1 MTILCTSL
9 LFVAAVVYLVTVRL
23 VCENRGY
30 EKGHK
35 AGYEAGRA
43 DEALWWMTFKKE
55 VNWKGKVER

>member
-9 LFVAAVVYLVTVRL
+9 LSLAAVVYLIAVRL
-23 VCENRGY
+23 VCEERGY
-30 EKGHK
+30 ERGHK

-55 VNWKGKVER
+55 VSGKGKVEQ

>member
-1 MTILCTSL
+1 MIILCTSL
-9 LFVAAVVYLVTVRL
+9 LFVAAVVYLITVRT
-23 VCENRGY
+23 VCEDRGY

-55 VNWKGKVER
+55 VSGKVER

>member
-55 VNWKGKVER
+55 VSGKGKVER